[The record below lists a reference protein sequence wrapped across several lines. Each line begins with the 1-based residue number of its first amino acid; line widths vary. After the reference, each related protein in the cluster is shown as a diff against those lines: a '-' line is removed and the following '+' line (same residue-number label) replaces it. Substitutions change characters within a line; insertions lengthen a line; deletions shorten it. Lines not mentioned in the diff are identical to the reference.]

1 MRGRPPRPLRQIG
14 AAWLVAA
21 LTATAPLSAQQPPG
35 MPPDADRTAVINTVQ
50 QLFDA
55 MAARSTEQALR
66 LVLPDG
72 QIVAVRDDKGIAAP
86 RPRTLQ
92 SFAEGLAAQKS
103 AILERMWN
111 PDVQVHGVLATLT
124 TRYDFHEDGRFTHCG
139 TDVFTLLRTPEGWK
153 IAGGIYTVE
162 RTGCAPSP
170 LGPPRQ

>member
-1 MRGRPPRPLRQIG
+1 MGG
-14 AAWLVAA
+14 ALLAAA
-21 LTATAPLSAQQPPG
+21 LTATAPLTARQPPG
-35 MPPDADRTAVINTVQ
+35 MPADADRTAVINTVQ

-55 MAARSTEQALR
+55 MAARSTEEALR
-66 LVLPDG
+66 LVIPEG
-72 QIVAVRDDKGIAAP
+72 QIVAVRDDKGVATP

-92 SFAEGLAAQKS
+92 SFADGLTGQKS

-124 TRYDFHEDGRFTHCG
+124 TRYDFHQDGKFTHCG
-139 TDVFTLLRTPEGWK
+139 TDVFTLLRTADGWK

-170 LGPPRQ
+170 LGPPKQ